1 MSTHMHR
8 REFIATTATATLATA
23 ATLAAQPARKRIAC
37 LSSTYNVRSHSDNF
51 ITRFLEGYWIH
62 EKYYEPPF
70 DVASLWIDQ
79 IHPADIGNRLAQAYG
94 VKRTASIADALT
106 LGTGKLAVD
115 GVVLVCEH
123 GEFPHNEKNQQLYPR
138 YEYFE
143 QVVKVFKDSGRSCPV
158 FVDKHLSYDWKK
170 ARQMYDWSRE
180 LKFPLMAGSSV
191 PVTFRRPEYDPALNT
206 EMESALSIGGGWV
219 ADGGIFHILETL
231 QAFTERRKG
240 GETGVRAV
248 RLLKDAEVWKA
259 AQQGLWR
266 RDLLDAALARSIKPP
281 PKQKPEEM
289 KAALGI
295 VEYRDGFSAST
306 LALSGVSEYIAAVKP
321 KGAPA
326 QATLCYIPIENS
338 NNFSNLVHG
347 ITQMIATGK
356 PSHPVERTLLVTGTL
371 AALMDSGF
379 QNGKRLETPELK
391 IAYKPP
397 PKSWYAPGEGS

>member
-1 MSTHMHR
+1 MLR
-8 REFIATTATATLATA
+8 REFIATTAA
-23 ATLAAQPARKRIAC
+23 APVAASSQGQTARKRIAC
-37 LSSTYNVRSHSDNF
+37 LSSTYHVRSHSDNF
-51 ITRFLEGYWIH
+51 ITRFLEGYWIGPDYH
-62 EKYYEPPF
+62 EPPF
-70 DVASLWIDQ
+70 EVASLWIDQ
-79 IHPADIGNRLAQAYG
+79 IHPADIGQRLAKAYG
-94 VKRTASIADALT
+94 VRQAATIADALT

-123 GEFPHNEKNQQLYPR
+123 GEYPHNEKQQQLYPR
-138 YEYFE
+138 YEFFE
-143 QVVKVFKDSGRSCPV
+143 QVVSVFKASGRSCPV
-158 FVDKHLSYDWKK
+158 FTDKHLSYDWRK
-170 ARQMYDWSRE
+170 AKRMYDWSRE

-191 PVTFRRPEYDPALNT
+191 PVTFRRPEYDPAPGT
-206 EMESALSIGGGWV
+206 QMESALSVGGGWV

-248 RLLKDAEVWKA
+248 RMLKGEEVWKA

-266 RDLLDAALARSIKPP
+266 RELLDAALARSIKPR
-281 PKQKPEEM
+281 KEGNIEDG
-289 KAALGI
+289 KAVLGL
-295 VEYRDGFSAST
+295 VEYRDGFTAAV
-306 LALSGVSEYIAAVKP
+306 LALDSLSEYIAAVKP

-356 PSHPVERTLLVTGTL
+356 RPYPVERTLLVTGAL

-379 QNGKRLETPELK
+379 QSGKRLETPELG

-397 PKSWYAPGEGS
+397 PRSWYAPGEGS